1 MTPFADSL
9 SEFLGASP
17 WIGPLDA
24 PAVASLRAMA
34 FELDA
39 GGMTPAL
46 LSQWGLAYRSLIRR
60 APQDA
65 PPEDEFE
72 ALLAEGGVQS

>member
-1 MTPFADSL
+1 MSPFTDSL
-9 SEFLGASP
+9 KEFLSAAA

-34 FELDA
+34 YELDS

-46 LSQWGLAYRSLIRR
+46 LSQFGLAYRSLLKR
-60 APQDA
+60 APKDA

-72 ALLAEGGVQS
+72 RLLAEGQA